1 MYIHNVTTV
10 HILIYII
17 CSNESTVSD
26 IIKKKSLDV
35 SCAWLVQYIKYKR
48 VTLYICDSFYYV
60 VERKRVTGLA
70 WLIGYF
76 GVCSGSPAPGE
87 SASNCHV
94 DRLFLT
100 RLIDR
105 QAESIDWRTLYRADL
120 APVTAAPIII
130 PGDIIVTFSSPFLH
144 EITSNL
150 VQPCNTMQ
158 LYICIIRSFDSAPSL
173 SKCFVR

>member
-1 MYIHNVTTV
+1 MKDFSKLWNKIYIHKEKDCI
-10 HILIYII
+10 ILDNRIQISAEKLRSSRYDLKQNHLKPYAAQ
-17 CSNESTVSD
+17 C
-26 IIKKKSLDV
+26 
-35 SCAWLVQYIKYKR
+35 IKYKN

-60 VERKRVTGLA
+60 VERKCVTGLA

-105 QAESIDWRTLYRADL
+105 RAESIDWRTLYNAR
-120 APVTAAPIII
+120 T
-130 PGDIIVTFSSPFLH
+130 SPPL
-144 EITSNL
+144 L
-150 VQPCNTMQ
+150 
-158 LYICIIRSFDSAPSL
+158 R
-173 SKCFVR
+173 RR

>member
-1 MYIHNVTTV
+1 MRFI
-10 HILIYII
+10 
-17 CSNESTVSD
+17 
-26 IIKKKSLDV
+26 
-35 SCAWLVQYIKYKR
+35 QYIKYKR

-105 QAESIDWRTLYRADL
+105 RAGSIDWRTLYRADL

-130 PGDIIVTFSSPFLH
+130 PGDIIVTFSSPFPH
-144 EITSNL
+144 ITSNL
-150 VQPCNTMQ
+150 VQSCDIMQ
-158 LYICIIRSFDSAPSL
+158 LYIYIRSFDFAPSL
-173 SKCFVR
+173 SKFPTDNCAF

>member
-1 MYIHNVTTV
+1 MYKNELHTWCHNYTSNIYCLLIYY
-10 HILIYII
+10 ILIYIQQWI
-17 CSNESTVSD
+17 NSFGYNL
-26 IIKKKSLDV
+26 KKSLDV
-35 SCAWLVQYIKYKR
+35 SCARLVQYIKYKR

-60 VERKRVTGLA
+60 VGRKRVTGLA

-105 QAESIDWRTLYRADL
+105 RTESIDWRTLYRADL
-120 APVTAAPIII
+120 APVSATPIII
-130 PGDIIVTFSSPFLH
+130 PGDIIVTFSSPFSH
-144 EITSNL
+144 KMTSNL
-150 VQPCNTMQ
+150 MQPCDTM
-158 LYICIIRSFDSAPSL
+158 
-173 SKCFVR
+173 